1 MLSYLV
7 EQPSGRATA
16 LGPCLERFAAR
27 AMEIGQALV
36 ISDLIDDRVEPGL
49 LALRRRGFDV
59 NVLRLRSSGDEEPQL
74 HGDAIE
80 LIDVE
85 TGRRR
90 RVSVDAQG
98 RERYRSQ
105 RRIELERTA
114 AFCREAGIV
123 MANLGTRQELST
135 IVFRDLRLS
144 RMLD

>member
-1 MLSYLV
+1 
-7 EQPSGRATA
+7 
-16 LGPCLERFAAR
+16 
-27 AMEIGQALV
+27 MEIGQALV

-59 NVLRLRSSGDEEPQL
+59 NVLRLRSSGDEEPEL
-74 HGDAIE
+74 HGDTIE

-85 TGRRR
+85 TGSRR
-90 RVSVDAQG
+90 RVSVDARG

-114 AFCREAGIV
+114 GFCREAGIA
-123 MANLGTRQELST
+123 MANLGTRQDLSS

-144 RMLD
+144 QMLD